1 MFRPEFRP
9 LFRQKGTNADLQALN
24 NEAEWLRNAVTIEIQ
39 TAISFLTHKAKA
51 CFTRKRS
58 QVRAL
63 LCPPCGAVV

>member
-51 CFTRKRS
+51 
-58 QVRAL
+58 
-63 LCPPCGAVV
+63 